1 MKHPLTCSV
10 PTASQGGESQLTP
23 SRAADCTPEEVRIPA
38 AIDRGSKTSFERTPS
53 LTQTQNGHSHAHRH
67 RFARAQV
74 QEVVE
79 FGHHRCSVVTT

>member
-10 PTASQGGESQLTP
+10 PTGAPGPADINSP
-23 SRAADCTPEEVRIPA
+23 RAADCTPEEVRIPA
-38 AIDRGSKTSFERTPS
+38 AFDRGSKTAFERTPS
-53 LTQTQNGHSHAHRH
+53 LTHTPNGHSHAHRH